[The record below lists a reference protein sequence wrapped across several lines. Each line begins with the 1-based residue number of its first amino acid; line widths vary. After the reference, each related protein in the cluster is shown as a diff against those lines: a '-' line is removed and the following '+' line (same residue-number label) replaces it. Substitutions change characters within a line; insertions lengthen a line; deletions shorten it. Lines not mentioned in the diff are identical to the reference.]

1 MLYFR
6 INQNTQWTISF
17 NYIFKKSKNGDHKI
31 IYKQFC
37 STVQN
42 INDKTKVDKIESE
55 ANDIKQKKREHIFPD
70 FGKSCNILD
79 PISKSDKN
87 KIDKII
93 KNIKINIEK
102 HDILK
107 NQDCGNDILTS
118 EIYKKIVQEHKL
130 YKKNKD
136 NDKKTEIKNNFYSY
150 KKSKER
156 KENEIISEQNVCFES
171 RNDFEK
177 NIENDEIP
185 IEQEYKDVEHN
196 NSLPQFGCNNN
207 ENILEKKIHAKK
219 NTSLLILGGKA
230 SSSNSNKNEHKY
242 NNSNKNIDIVE
253 YTKDKNINNILL
265 YSKKKNNLTIHEK
278 KKDHFFKIFF
288 SSKKVK
294 IIKSQNHPIFI
305 HLYKLAT
312 NQRYREKQEKI
323 LLTNKKI
330 IMERQQNHITRI
342 YTNSIDN
349 LKDFI
354 SYDNFILLSNKLLK
368 KLAFL
373 YSFKNGILAE
383 IMHKFY
389 YDDVGLP
396 YLAFCFYNINC
407 TGNEKKN
414 THKHMFSN
422 VEIKQEGNSSFCES
436 EQNNK
441 IYDDNFLQKENK
453 IKIDNDTHVQ
463 SYQSK
468 INNLI
473 NDKHSKDSHL
483 YLDKNS
489 YYEDIEY
496 LCNGDIGTIIRSCFL
511 LKWQCIFNIN
521 DIKIVNSKKKK
532 KQIENEKMGEIT
544 GNEIKK
550 CISDKYSNMY
560 NIYNIDF
567 FHPFTIRASSGY
579 LLDIP
584 YKNTSLY
591 EIHQYAKQRKILLL
605 KYNSQSNLYINYK
618 KKNSEQDITFLNLIS
633 KAKGVFLIM
642 DNCNNIEK
650 MYTSSVSKTGIN
662 ISRSYFEESEING
675 EPFKENSYNN
685 APENNDDNIFD
696 NIYYINLLN
705 NNNVDKP
712 LELVPAYTIFMY
724 ILKTNFFKH
733 VPQSSYVCMQ

>member
-1 MLYFR
+1 MYKVFFSTLDD
-6 INQNTQWTISF
+6 INYKISDEVKDVEQE
-17 NYIFKKSKNGDHKI
+17 KKED
-31 IYKQFC
+31 
-37 STVQN
+37 
-42 INDKTKVDKIESE
+42 E
-55 ANDIKQKKREHIFPD
+55 KRENGFTNS
-70 FGKSCNILD
+70 GKNEQS
-79 PISKSDKN
+79 

-93 KNIKINIEK
+93 KNIKMNVENYGN
-102 HDILK
+102 LK
-107 NQDCGNDILTS
+107 NEDCGNDILTS

-136 NDKKTEIKNNFYSY
+136 SDGKKKIKNNFPYD
-150 KKSKER
+150 KKMKER
-156 KENEIISEQNVCFES
+156 GENNEINSKSEENDYIES
-171 RNDFEK
+171 QTNFNK
-177 NIENDEIP
+177 NIDN
-185 IEQEYKDVEHN
+185 
-196 NSLPQFGCNNN
+196 
-207 ENILEKKIHAKK
+207 EKKIHTKK
-219 NTSLLILGGKA
+219 NTSLMVGEKM
-230 SSSNSNKNEHKY
+230 SSLSISQNEHNSNSSK
-242 NNSNKNIDIVE
+242 SRTIVE

-265 YSKKKNNLTIHEK
+265 YNKKKNNLTIHEK
-278 KKDHFFKIFF
+278 KNDHFFKIFF

-312 NQRYREKQEKI
+312 NQKYREEQEKI

-373 YSFKNGILAE
+373 YSFKNGVLAE
-383 IMHKFY
+383 VMHKFY

-396 YLAFCFYNINC
+396 HLALCFYNINC
-407 TGNEKKN
+407 TGDKKKN
-414 THKHMFSN
+414 THKHLFPN
-422 VEIKQEGNSSFCES
+422 YQT
-436 EQNNK
+436 EQSG
-441 IYDDNFLQKENK
+441 
-453 IKIDNDTHVQ
+453 KIDHEHFFHNSNKTKIVENTHAP
-463 SYQSK
+463 SHDSMT
-468 INNLI
+468 NNLI
-473 NDKHSKDSHL
+473 NYKPSKDSHL
-483 YLDKNS
+483 YLDNNS
-489 YYEDIEY
+489 CYDDIEY

-521 DIKIVNSKKKK
+521 DIKIASNKKKK
-532 KQIENEKMGEIT
+532 KIENEKMDEIT
-544 GNEIKK
+544 DNEIKK
-550 CISDKYSNMY
+550 CLSDKYSNMY

-584 YKNTSLY
+584 YKNTNLY
-591 EIHQYAKQRKILLL
+591 ELHKYAKQRKILLL
-605 KYNSQSNLYINYK
+605 KYNSQSELYINYK

-650 MYTSSVSKTGIN
+650 MYTSSVTKTGIN
-662 ISRSYFEESEING
+662 ISRSYFEETEING
-675 EPFKENSYNN
+675 ETFKGNSQNN
-685 APENNDDNIFD
+685 TPENNDDTIFD
-696 NIYYINLLN
+696 NIYYVNLLN

-712 LELVPAYTIFMY
+712 LELTSAYTIFMY

>member
-1 MLYFR
+1 MMLYRR
-6 INQNTQWTISF
+6 ISQNTQWATPF
-17 NYIFKKSKNGDHKI
+17 NSIFKSSRNECQRI
-31 IYKQFC
+31 IYRLFF
-37 STVQN
+37 STLHN
-42 INDKTKVDKIESE
+42 INDK
-55 ANDIKQKKREHIFPD
+55 IKNEVKDVEHEKREDGLPNFD
-70 FGKSCNILD
+70 KTNNILD
-79 PISKSDKN
+79 PISKTEQN
-87 KIDKII
+87 KINKII
-93 KNIKINIEK
+93 KNIKIHVEK
-102 HDILK
+102 YDNLK
-107 NQDCGNDILTS
+107 NEDCGNDMLTS
-118 EIYKKIVQEHKL
+118 QIYKKIVQEHKL

-136 NDKKTEIKNNFYSY
+136 SDAKKKIKNNFPFD

-156 KENEIISEQNVCFES
+156 REDNVVNSQNGESDYFES
-171 RNDFEK
+171 QTNFEK
-177 NIENDEIP
+177 NIDNDEIAM
-185 IEQEYKDVEHN
+185 EQKDDKN
-196 NSLPQFGCNNN
+196 IFN
-207 ENILEKKIHAKK
+207 EQKIHTQK
-219 NTSLLILGGKA
+219 NTSLMVGEKM
-230 SSSNSNKNEHKY
+230 SSLSTSQKEYKN
-242 NNSNKNIDIVE
+242 NNSKSRAIVE

-265 YSKKKNNLTIHEK
+265 YNKKKNNLTIHEK
-278 KKDHFFKIFF
+278 RNDHFFKIFF

-312 NQRYREKQEKI
+312 NQKYREEQEKI

-349 LKDFI
+349 LKDFT

-373 YSFKNGILAE
+373 YSFKNGVLAE
-383 IMHKFY
+383 VMHKFY

-396 YLAFCFYNINC
+396 HLALCFYNINC
-407 TGNEKKN
+407 TGHKKKN
-414 THKHMFSN
+414 THNHLFTN
-422 VEIKQEGNSSFCES
+422 CQT
-436 EQNNK
+436 EQGDK
-441 IYDDNFLQKENK
+441 IED
-453 IKIDNDTHVQ
+453 DTHAQ
-463 SYQSK
+463 CHESMT
-468 INNLI
+468 NNLI
-473 NDKHSKDSHL
+473 NDKPSKDSHL

-489 YYEDIEY
+489 CYDDIEY

-521 DIKIVNSKKKK
+521 DIKIASNKKKK
-532 KQIENEKMGEIT
+532 KIENEKMGEIT
-544 GNEIKK
+544 DNEIKK
-550 CISDKYSNMY
+550 CLSDKYSNMY

-584 YKNTSLY
+584 YKNTNLY
-591 EIHQYAKQRKILLL
+591 ELHKYAKQRKILLL
-605 KYNSQSNLYINYK
+605 KYNSQSDLYINYK

-662 ISRSYFEESEING
+662 ISRSYFEETEING
-675 EPFKENSYNN
+675 EPFKGNSQNN
-685 APENNDDNIFD
+685 TTDSNDDTIFD
-696 NIYYINLLN
+696 NIYYVNLLN

-712 LELVPAYTIFMY
+712 LELISAYTIFMY

>member
-1 MLYFR
+1 MLYRR
-6 INQNTQWTISF
+6 ISQNTQWATPF
-17 NYIFKKSKNGDHKI
+17 NFTFKNSRNGCEKI
-31 IYKQFC
+31 IYKLFF
-37 STVQN
+37 STLHN
-42 INDKTKVDKIESE
+42 INDK
-55 ANDIKQKKREHIFPD
+55 IKNEVKDVEHEKREDGFPNFD
-70 FGKSCNILD
+70 KTNNILD
-79 PISKSDKN
+79 PISKTEQN

-93 KNIKINIEK
+93 KNIKINVEK
-102 HDILK
+102 YDNLK
-107 NQDCGNDILTS
+107 NDDCGNDILTS

-136 NDKKTEIKNNFYSY
+136 SDGKKKIKNNFPFD

-156 KENEIISEQNVCFES
+156 RENNVINSKSEENDYIESQTNFE
-171 RNDFEK
+171 N
-177 NIENDEIP
+177 NIDNDEIV
-185 IEQEYKDVEHN
+185 IKQNDDK
-196 NSLPQFGCNNN
+196 
-207 ENILEKKIHAKK
+207 NILNEKKIHTKK
-219 NTSLLILGGKA
+219 NTSLMVGEKMSTLSI
-230 SSSNSNKNEHKY
+230 NQNEHKS
-242 NNSNKNIDIVE
+242 NNSRNKAIVE

-265 YSKKKNNLTIHEK
+265 YNKKKNNLTIHEK
-278 KKDHFFKIFF
+278 KNDHFFKIFF

-312 NQRYREKQEKI
+312 NQKYREEQEKI

-373 YSFKNGILAE
+373 YSFKNGVLAE
-383 IMHKFY
+383 VMHKFY

-396 YLAFCFYNINC
+396 HLALCFYNINC
-407 TGNEKKN
+407 AGDKKKH
-414 THKHMFSN
+414 THKHLFQNYQTEQSDKINHEHFLHNSN
-422 VEIKQEGNSSFCES
+422 KT
-436 EQNNK
+436 K
-441 IYDDNFLQKENK
+441 IVD
-453 IKIDNDTHVQ
+453 DTHAQ
-463 SYQSK
+463 YHENMT
-468 INNLI
+468 NNLI
-473 NDKHSKDSHL
+473 NDKSSKDSHL

-489 YYEDIEY
+489 CYDDIEY

-521 DIKIVNSKKKK
+521 DIKIASHKKKK
-532 KQIENEKMGEIT
+532 KIENEKMGEIT
-544 GNEIKK
+544 DNEIKK
-550 CISDKYSNMY
+550 CLSDKYSNMY

-584 YKNTSLY
+584 YKNTNLY
-591 EIHQYAKQRKILLL
+591 ELHKYAKQRKILLL

-650 MYTSSVSKTGIN
+650 MYTSSVTKTGIN
-662 ISRSYFEESEING
+662 ISRSYFEETEISG
-675 EPFKENSYNN
+675 ETFKGNSQNN
-685 APENNDDNIFD
+685 TPENNDDAIFD
-696 NIYYINLLN
+696 NIYYVNLLN

-712 LELVPAYTIFMY
+712 LELISAYTICMY

>member
-1 MLYFR
+1 MMLYRR
-6 INQNTQWTISF
+6 ISQNTQWATPF
-17 NYIFKKSKNGDHKI
+17 NSIFKNSRNECERI
-31 IYKQFC
+31 IYKLSF
-37 STVQN
+37 STLDN
-42 INDKTKVDKIESE
+42 INDK
-55 ANDIKQKKREHIFPD
+55 IKNEVKDVEHEKREDGFPNFD
-70 FGKSCNILD
+70 KNNNILD
-79 PISKSDKN
+79 PISKTEQN
-87 KIDKII
+87 KINKII
-93 KNIKINIEK
+93 KNIKIHVEK
-102 HDILK
+102 YDNLK
-107 NQDCGNDILTS
+107 NEDYGNDMLTS
-118 EIYKKIVQEHKL
+118 QIYKKIVQEHKL

-136 NDKKTEIKNNFYSY
+136 SDAKKKIKNNFPFD

-156 KENEIISEQNVCFES
+156 REDNVVNSQNGENDYFES
-171 RNDFEK
+171 QTNFKK
-177 NIENDEIP
+177 NIDNDEIAM
-185 IEQEYKDVEHN
+185 EQKDDKN
-196 NSLPQFGCNNN
+196 IFN
-207 ENILEKKIHAKK
+207 EQKIHTQK
-219 NTSLLILGGKA
+219 NTSLMVGEKM
-230 SSSNSNKNEHKY
+230 SSLSTSQKEHKN
-242 NNSNKNIDIVE
+242 NNSKSRAIVE

-265 YSKKKNNLTIHEK
+265 YNKKKNNLTIHEK
-278 KKDHFFKIFF
+278 RSDHFFKIFF

-312 NQRYREKQEKI
+312 NQKYREEQEKI

-373 YSFKNGILAE
+373 YSFKNGVLAE
-383 IMHKFY
+383 VMHKFY

-396 YLAFCFYNINC
+396 HLALCFYNINC
-407 TGNEKKN
+407 TGHKKKN
-414 THKHMFSN
+414 THNHLFTN
-422 VEIKQEGNSSFCES
+422 CQT
-436 EQNNK
+436 EQGDK
-441 IYDDNFLQKENK
+441 IED
-453 IKIDNDTHVQ
+453 DTHAQ
-463 SYQSK
+463 CHE
-468 INNLI
+468 IMTNNLI
-473 NDKHSKDSHL
+473 NDKPSKDSHL
-483 YLDKNS
+483 HLDKNS
-489 YYEDIEY
+489 CYDDIEY

-521 DIKIVNSKKKK
+521 DIKIASNKKKK
-532 KQIENEKMGEIT
+532 KIENEKINEIT
-544 GNEIKK
+544 DNEIKK
-550 CISDKYSNMY
+550 CLSDKYSNMY

-584 YKNTSLY
+584 YKNTNLY
-591 EIHQYAKQRKILLL
+591 ELHKYAKQRKILLL
-605 KYNSQSNLYINYK
+605 KYNSQSDLYINYK

-662 ISRSYFEESEING
+662 ISRSYFEETEING
-675 EPFKENSYNN
+675 EPFKGNSQNN
-685 APENNDDNIFD
+685 TTDNNDDTIFD
-696 NIYYINLLN
+696 NIYYVNLLN

-712 LELVPAYTIFMY
+712 LELISAYTIFMY

>member
-1 MLYFR
+1 MMLYRR
-6 INQNTQWTISF
+6 ISQNTQWATPF
-17 NYIFKKSKNGDHKI
+17 NSIFKSSRNECQRI
-31 IYKQFC
+31 IYRLFF
-37 STVQN
+37 STLHN
-42 INDKTKVDKIESE
+42 INDK
-55 ANDIKQKKREHIFPD
+55 IKNEVKDVEHEKREDGFPNFD
-70 FGKSCNILD
+70 KNNNTLD
-79 PISKSDKN
+79 PISKTEQN

-93 KNIKINIEK
+93 KNIKIHVEK
-102 HDILK
+102 YDNLK
-107 NQDCGNDILTS
+107 NEDCGNDMLTS
-118 EIYKKIVQEHKL
+118 QIYKKIVQEHKL

-136 NDKKTEIKNNFYSY
+136 SDAKKKIKNNFPFD

-156 KENEIISEQNVCFES
+156 REDNVVNSQNGESDYFES
-171 RNDFEK
+171 QTNFEK
-177 NIENDEIP
+177 NIDNDEIAM
-185 IEQEYKDVEHN
+185 EQKDDKN
-196 NSLPQFGCNNN
+196 IFN
-207 ENILEKKIHAKK
+207 EQKIHTQK
-219 NTSLLILGGKA
+219 NTSLMVGEKM
-230 SSSNSNKNEHKY
+230 SSLSTSQKEYKN
-242 NNSNKNIDIVE
+242 NNSKSRAIVE

-265 YSKKKNNLTIHEK
+265 YNKKKNNLTIHEK
-278 KKDHFFKIFF
+278 RNDHFFKIFF

-312 NQRYREKQEKI
+312 NQKYREEQEKI

-373 YSFKNGILAE
+373 YSFKNGVLAE
-383 IMHKFY
+383 VMHKFY

-396 YLAFCFYNINC
+396 HLALCFYNINC
-407 TGNEKKN
+407 TGHKKKH
-414 THKHMFSN
+414 THNHLFTN
-422 VEIKQEGNSSFCES
+422 CQT
-436 EQNNK
+436 EQGDK
-441 IYDDNFLQKENK
+441 IED
-453 IKIDNDTHVQ
+453 DTHAQ
-463 SYQSK
+463 CHESMT
-468 INNLI
+468 NNLI
-473 NDKHSKDSHL
+473 NDKPSKDSHL

-489 YYEDIEY
+489 CYDHIEY

-521 DIKIVNSKKKK
+521 DIKIASNKKKK
-532 KQIENEKMGEIT
+532 KIENEKMGEIT
-544 GNEIKK
+544 DNEIKK
-550 CISDKYSNMY
+550 CLSDKYSNMY

-584 YKNTSLY
+584 YKNTNLY
-591 EIHQYAKQRKILLL
+591 ELHKYAKQRKILLL
-605 KYNSQSNLYINYK
+605 KYNSQSDLYINYK

-662 ISRSYFEESEING
+662 ISRSYFEETEING
-675 EPFKENSYNN
+675 EPFKGNSQNN
-685 APENNDDNIFD
+685 TTDSNDDTIFD
-696 NIYYINLLN
+696 NIYYVNLLN

-712 LELVPAYTIFMY
+712 LELISAYTIFMY

>member
-1 MLYFR
+1 MLYSR
-6 INQNTQWTISF
+6 IIQNTHCSISF
-17 NYIFKKSKNGDHKI
+17 NYIFKKIKNGDNKI
-31 IYKQFC
+31 SYKQFC
-37 STVQN
+37 SIIHNTNGQR
-42 INDKTKVDKIESE
+42 KVNKLEENEMNKLEENE
-55 ANDIKQKKREHIFPD
+55 ANDIKENDIKEKTRENVSPD
-70 FGKSCNILD
+70 FGKSSNVLD
-79 PISKSDKN
+79 SISKSEQDK
-87 KIDKII
+87 IGKII
-93 KNIKINIEK
+93 KNIKNVKNVKI
-102 HDILK
+102 K
-107 NQDCGNDILTS
+107 NQTDDIVKNQECGNDVLTS

-130 YKKNKD
+130 YKKSKD
-136 NDKKTEIKNNFYSY
+136 NYRRKEIKNDFSFY
-150 KKSKER
+150 KMSKER
-156 KENEIISEQNVCFES
+156 KESELISGQNEQNGCSES
-171 RNDFEK
+171 RTDFEK
-177 NIENDEIP
+177 NIGNDKIETEHEYNDVGYEN
-185 IEQEYKDVEHN
+185 N
-196 NSLPQFGCNNN
+196 LSQFECNNN
-207 ENILEKKIHAKK
+207 ENIIDQTKIDTKK
-219 NTSLLILGGKA
+219 NTSLLILGKKA
-230 SSSNSNKNEHKY
+230 ISLNRNQKEQKYNKN
-242 NNSNKNIDIVE
+242 NNKNGDIIE

-265 YSKKKNNLTIHEK
+265 YNKKNNNLTIHEK

-312 NQRYREKQEKI
+312 NQKYREAQEKI

-349 LKDFI
+349 LKDFT

-368 KLAFL
+368 KIAFL

-407 TGNEKKN
+407 SGSEKKN
-414 THKHMFSN
+414 THKHTFLNLEMNQEENSN
-422 VEIKQEGNSSFCES
+422 FCES
-436 EQNNK
+436 KQNKTK
-441 IYDDNFLQKENK
+441 IT
-453 IKIDNDTHVQ
+453 NDTHVQ
-463 SYQSK
+463 SHQNK

-473 NDKHSKDSHL
+473 NDK
-483 YLDKNS
+483 NS
-489 YYEDIEY
+489 YYKDIEY

-521 DIKIVNSKKKK
+521 DIKMVNNKKK
-532 KQIENEKMGEIT
+532 KQEIENEQMD
-544 GNEIKK
+544 EIKN
-550 CISDKYSNMY
+550 CPDKYSNMY
-560 NIYNIDF
+560 DIYNIDF

-591 EIHQYAKQRKILLL
+591 ELHKYAKQRKILLL

-650 MYTSSVSKTGIN
+650 LYTSSVSKTGIN
-662 ISRSYFEESEING
+662 ISRSYFEETEING
-675 EPFKENSYNN
+675 ESFKENSHNN
-685 APENNDDNIFD
+685 IPENNDDHIFD
-696 NIYYINLLN
+696 NIYYVNLLN

-712 LELVPAYTIFMY
+712 LELISAYTIFMY